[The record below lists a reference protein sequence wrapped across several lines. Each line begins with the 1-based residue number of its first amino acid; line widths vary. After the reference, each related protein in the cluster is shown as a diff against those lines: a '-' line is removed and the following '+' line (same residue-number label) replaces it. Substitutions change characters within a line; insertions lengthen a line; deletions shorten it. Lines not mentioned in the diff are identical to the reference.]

1 MFQLKDDILD
11 FTSSSKELG
20 KETHKDFQNGIYT
33 FPVIMALKNPK
44 AQEVLLPIMRKN
56 REEKLSLAEIL
67 QLQNYIIQFG
77 GIEASYQK
85 IKYLST
91 INRQMIKELGENS
104 EITPYLEKMLNDLEV
119 KK

>member
-11 FTSSSKELG
+11 FTSNSKELG

-44 AQEVLLPIMRKN
+44 LI
-56 REEKLSLAEIL
+56 LA
-67 QLQNYIIQFG
+67 
-77 GIEASYQK
+77 
-85 IKYLST
+85 
-91 INRQMIKELGENS
+91 LGVGA
-104 EITPYLEKMLNDLEV
+104 KG